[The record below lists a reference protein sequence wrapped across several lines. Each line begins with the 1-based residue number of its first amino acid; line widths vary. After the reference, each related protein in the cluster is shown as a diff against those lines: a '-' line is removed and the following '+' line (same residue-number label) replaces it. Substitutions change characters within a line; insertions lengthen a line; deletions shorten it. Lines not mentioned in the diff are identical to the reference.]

1 MEDEHALFQA
11 YLEGVNM
18 RFTSVRRAIL
28 EVITQYEGDFTAR
41 DILPLVKVRNV
52 MIDRAS
58 LYRNIQL
65 LIRSGIIEA
74 VPPDERVVRG
84 SYRLIR
90 RTRRKYLLR
99 CPGCHSTEEIADEP
113 LDAALRRLC
122 SRFHLN
128 FDTLQV
134 RIEARHLPGQH
145 RSGDCR

>member
-1 MEDEHALFQA
+1 MEDEYALFQA
-11 YLEGVNM
+11 YLEEMNM

-28 EVITQYEGDFTAR
+28 EVVTHYEGDFTAR
-41 DILPLVKVRNV
+41 DILPLVKVRTV
-52 MIDRAS
+52 AIDRAS

-65 LIRSGIIEA
+65 LIRSGIIEV

-84 SYRLIR
+84 SYRLIH
-90 RTRRKYLLR
+90 RTRRKYLLC
-99 CPGCHSTEEIADEP
+99 CPGCHSAEELADEP

-134 RIEARHLPGQH
+134 RIEARHLPGKH
-145 RSGDCR
+145 FSGDSR

>member
-11 YLEGVNM
+11 YLEGGNM

-28 EVITQYEGDFTAR
+28 DAVSAYEGDFTVR
-41 DILPLVKVRNV
+41 DILPRVRVRNV
-52 MIDRAS
+52 AVDRAS

-74 VPPDERVVRG
+74 VPQDERVARS
-84 SYRLIR
+84 SYRVIR
-90 RTRRKYLLR
+90 RTRRKCLLC
-99 CPGCHSTEEIADEP
+99 CPGCHSAEEIADES

-145 RSGDCR
+145 RSGDPR

>member
-1 MEDEHALFQA
+1 MEDELALFQA

-28 EVITQYEGDFTAR
+28 DVVSAYEGDFTVR
-41 DILPLVKVRNV
+41 DILPRVRVRNV
-52 MIDRAS
+52 AIDRAS

-74 VPPDERVVRG
+74 VPQDERVARG
-84 SYRLIR
+84 AYRVIR

-99 CPGCHSTEEIADEP
+99 CPGCHSTEEIADES

-122 SRFHLN
+122 NHFHLN

-134 RIEARHLPGQH
+134 QIEARHLPGRH
-145 RSGDCR
+145 LSGDSR

>member
-1 MEDEHALFQA
+1 MEDEHAQFQA
-11 YLEGVNM
+11 YLEEMNM

-28 EVITQYEGDFTAR
+28 EVITHYEGDFTAR

-52 MIDRAS
+52 AIDRAS

-65 LIRSGIIEA
+65 LIRSGIIEV
-74 VPPDERVVRG
+74 VPSDERVVRG

-90 RTRRKYLLR
+90 RTRRKYLLC
-99 CPGCHSTEEIADEP
+99 CPGCHSTEELADES

-122 SRFHLN
+122 NRFRLN
-128 FDTLQV
+128 FETLQL

-145 RSGDCR
+145 HSGGCR

>member
-1 MEDEHALFQA
+1 MEDEYALFQA
-11 YLEGVNM
+11 YLEEMNM

-28 EVITQYEGDFTAR
+28 EVVTHYEGDFTAR
-41 DILPLVKVRNV
+41 DILPLVKVRTV
-52 MIDRAS
+52 AIDRAS

-65 LIRSGIIEA
+65 LIRSGIIEV

-84 SYRLIR
+84 SYRLIH
-90 RTRRKYLLR
+90 RTRRKYLLC
-99 CPGCHSTEEIADEP
+99 CPGCHSAEELADEP

-134 RIEARHLPGQH
+134 RIEARHLPGKH
-145 RSGDCR
+145 LSGDSR